1 MPEVHFEIAWPDG
14 STEVCY
20 SPSAVIKKYFQVGE
34 SYSLE
39 DFVARCSEALN
50 SGSERVK
57 AKYGRP
63 CGLALGQLEQI
74 EAKAKTYQDDPSQ
87 TVQLIQFK

>member
-1 MPEVHFEIAWPDG
+1 MPEVHFKVAWPDG
-14 STEVCY
+14 STELCY
-20 SPSAVIKKYFQVGE
+20 SPSAVIKKYFQAGE
-34 SYSLE
+34 TYPLE
-39 DFVARCSEALN
+39 DFVARSRLALN

-74 EAKAKTYQDDPSQ
+74 EKKAITYQDNLQP
-87 TVQLIQFK
+87 TVKIINFQ

>member
-14 STEVCY
+14 STELCY

-34 SYSLE
+34 SYPLE
-39 DFVARCSEALN
+39 DFVARSRQALN

-57 AKYGRP
+57 AKYGHP

-74 EAKAKTYQDDPSQ
+74 ETKARTYQNDPQ
-87 TVQLIQFK
+87 PTVTLRGYL